1 MDLSRALCVG
11 LLVLLIFIT
20 ACGSGGGS
28 LDPNFPNNVTVTVS
42 PSAVTIPA
50 NGQVT
55 LQATVKGSPI
65 NTVSSW
71 TITEL
76 KINGASGAQ
85 CNWLGTTPP
94 VGSCPDGTIQG
105 ADTPQFPVTYHAP
118 STSGTFH
125 VIAEWAFIGQP
136 PVNKDA
142 TAVITVSP

>member
-55 LQATVKGSPI
+55 WQATVHGHF
-65 NTVSSW
+65 
-71 TITEL
+71 
-76 KINGASGAQ
+76 SG
-85 CNWLGTTPP
+85 C
-94 VGSCPDGTIQG
+94 I
-105 ADTPQFPVTYHAP
+105 
-118 STSGTFH
+118 
-125 VIAEWAFIGQP
+125 
-136 PVNKDA
+136 
-142 TAVITVSP
+142 